1 MQFPPNKKLLTLLI
15 LKLFVGCASN
25 QKPIDAKKLINKDM
39 LMYKPKL
46 ILKILGPGKVYTGKV
61 ISYFK
66 NGKTESEGTYLN
78 GEKDGNWKYWYETGG
93 YTFESK
99 GSYKG
104 GNRDGFWT
112 YWYPNGE
119 IREDGNFKL
128 QERVGKWTYY
138 NEDGSLDIVINH

>member
-15 LKLFVGCASN
+15 LTLFVGCASN

-39 LMYKPKL
+39 LMHKPKL
-46 ILKILGPGKVYTGKV
+46 IFKILGPGKVYTGKA
-61 ISYFK
+61 ISYFE
-66 NGKTESEGTYLN
+66 NGKTESVGSYLN
-78 GEKDGNWKYWYETGG
+78 GEKDGNWKYWYETGWD
-93 YTFESK
+93 TFESK